1 MEFSYRDYCQYLLS
15 SQTNYTLT
23 YLADHLPGVS
33 HDTINRYLR
42 NNPFPPQAF
51 WLSVKKELE
60 TDEQAVLVFDDTVL
74 NKYSSQKIEIA
85 RYQYSGAEKR
95 VIQGIGLVSCLYVN
109 VLTKQSW
116 VIDGSNLQSPRG
128 WKNEARPSFGDAG
141 NNSI

>member
-42 NNPFPPQAF
+42 NQPFPPHAF
-51 WLSVKKELE
+51 WSAIKAELE
-60 TDEQAVLVFDDTVL
+60 TDEEAVLVFDDTVL

-95 VIQGIGLVSCLYVN
+95 VIQGIGLVSCLYIN
-109 VLTKQSW
+109 VKSQAILG
-116 VIDGSNLQSPRG
+116 DRLSNLQSRRRR
-128 WKNEARPSFGDAG
+128 KNQARPPFGDAG
-141 NNSI
+141 NSYL